1 MVSQQTVE
9 SEAVETDSDSEIPP
23 RKKTRVWHPVAQVAT
38 IVTLPG
44 SETCPGQDTQGA
56 DKSTHGTGIYM

>member
-1 MVSQQTVE
+1 MVSHQTVE

-23 RKKTRVWHPVAQVAT
+23 RKKARVWHPVAQVAT
-38 IVTLPG
+38 TVTLPG

-56 DKSTHGTGIYM
+56 DKSTHGTGIFM